1 MSRRLLSVALIC
13 LVFSACNRSAPVPAV
28 PGNGATVEAAAA
40 NEASSLESAGGE
52 YTVAD
57 PIRHANL
64 TIFPILSNTP
74 RLEDPFITLDEGLKA
89 GTVEIRE
96 IGGRGYAAIHRQN
109 VEQTVAN
116 QSDSRGA
123 RDEVEDADIGVDVDL
138 TSSLIAGNEV
148 NRLTVINR
156 DSKPL
161 YLMPG
166 EIIVGGSQDRTIAE
180 ELVIAATGEPV
191 PIGVY
196 CVESGRWGARDAELL
211 AGVLD
216 EVAEDLSG
224 DGAVVAAAND
234 GKFVAKAGNLSKSSR
249 LAAQAG
255 EGQQKVWEEV
265 ARANG
270 ASGTTWDS
278 NAFTANY
285 VDREV
290 LERLKPYLVALADVA
305 DQERIVGIVVAVNGK
320 IETVDVFGSTPLF
333 RKLWPQLLK
342 SFALDALQVEST
354 EDAKKTSTPREA
366 EAFLASVLHDQQ
378 GDGPKTEGGL
388 VVSRRETKEAVSFSA
403 AAIGGMSATYFPVHA
418 SGYKK

>member
-1 MSRRLLSVALIC
+1 MSRHLLFVALAC
-13 LVFSACNRSAPVPAV
+13 LVFSACNRSAPVLDV
-28 PGNGATVEAAAA
+28 PGTGSTVETAAA
-40 NEASSLESAGGE
+40 NEASSLESAIGD

-96 IGGRGYAAIHRQN
+96 MGGRGYAAIHRQN
-109 VEQTVAN
+109 VAQSAAN
-116 QSDSRGA
+116 QSESRGPS
-123 RDEVEDADIGVDVDL
+123 DEVDDADTGEELDVSDAF
-138 TSSLIAGNEV
+138 IAANEV

-180 ELVIAATGEPV
+180 EMVIAATGEPV

-196 CVESGRWGARDAELL
+196 CVESGRWGARGAGALEAVYSLL
-211 AGVLD
+211 
-216 EVAEDLSG
+216 DLSG
-224 DGAVVAAAND
+224 DGDVTAAAND

-249 LAAQAG
+249 LAVQAG
-255 EGQQKVWEEV
+255 QGQHKVWEEV

-270 ASGTTWDS
+270 ASGTAWES

-290 LERLKPYLVALADVA
+290 VERLKPYLEALSDISN
-305 DQERIVGIVVAVNGK
+305 QERIVGIVVALNGK
-320 IETVDVFGSTPLF
+320 IETLDVFASTPLF

-342 SFALDALQVEST
+342 SFALDALQVESA

-378 GDGPKTEGGL
+378 GEGGKTEGGL

-403 AAIGGMSATYFPVHA
+403 AGMGGMIAFPAPVHA